1 MEEFRGGVSIVVS
14 PALQRFMD
22 TFASDKFL
30 QDPRIK
36 RALKQ
41 GVAFLVREGR
51 KNLKA
56 GESKTVK
63 HTGNLLKSM
72 YGKVKRS
79 GTGAL
84 AGFSTSNGRKGY
96 HGVLVDRGT
105 AERYTSK
112 GYYRGR
118 SGYGKHSDSHSLGF
132 WTDVRNQDAD
142 EALTKVED
150 GITIALSAMG

>member
-1 MEEFRGGVSIVVS
+1 MAGEVNIIVS
-14 PALQRFMD
+14 PELRKFMQD
-22 TFASDKFL
+22 FSNDKFL
-30 QDPRIK
+30 QSPAIK

-41 GVAFLVREGR
+41 GVSFLVREGR

-63 HTGNLLKSM
+63 HTGNLLRSM
-72 YGKVKRS
+72 YGRVKRA

-84 AGFSTSNGRKGY
+84 AGFRTAGGYKGY

-105 AERYTSK
+105 QDRYTAK

-118 SGYGKHSDSHSLGF
+118 SGHGKHSDSHSLGF
-132 WTDVRNQDAD
+132 WTNVRNDDAD
-142 EALTKVED
+142 EALTRIED
-150 GITIALSAMG
+150 GITVALSAMV